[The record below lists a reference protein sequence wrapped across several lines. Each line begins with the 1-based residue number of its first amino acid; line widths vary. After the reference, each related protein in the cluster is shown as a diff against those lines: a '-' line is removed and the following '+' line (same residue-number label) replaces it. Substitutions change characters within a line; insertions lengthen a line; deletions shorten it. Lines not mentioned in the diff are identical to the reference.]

1 MGDRRLF
8 TAAVLLAL
16 FAAAAAAAE
25 QESAE
30 RDARALAMV
39 PGAGRAAGASGRLD
53 CVLDPAVF
61 DKAREDLGD
70 LRLIDGKGREIP
82 YALRVRRSR
91 AEPEEIAATPFNQ
104 SHDPDGP
111 AESSFDLGP
120 RPPENRSLTVG
131 PDGANYRRRAQ
142 VQGSDDRADWR
153 TLVDDG
159 PLVSLHVGDQA
170 IDARTLTYA
179 ASRPALGL
187 TRPRLDAGRCGPL

>member
-30 RDARALAMV
+30 REDLAHWQWFLEPAV
-39 PGAGRAAGASGRLD
+39 PRGASGRLD

-91 AEPEEIAATPFNQ
+91 TEPEEIAATPFNQ

-159 PLVSLHVGDQA
+159 PLV
-170 IDARTLTYA
+170 
-179 ASRPALGL
+179 
-187 TRPRLDAGRCGPL
+187 